1 MSLFT
6 TRCCLVLNSRV
17 LLCDWHVLKAWK
29 TNLYTKL
36 GEKKYA
42 ELRVELMDMLC
53 KLLYWRPRGEILD
66 EEGTMRPHTDTDLDR
81 MTFHKV
87 QAFVKLMG
95 SKEKEITGDKKFTNY
110 FEKEWV
116 TGDKMR
122 RVMKAHRMYDH
133 GGIDASSA
141 VEGFHSSFK
150 TRWDFKGKR
159 NVRLDYL
166 VTLFVKDIL
175 PAYLHDVAVKGAG
188 LKAYSY
194 RFNVML
200 DAMAAADGIKD
211 EDVREVSNE
220 TICNS
225 GGCFTRFKYSVP
237 NGKETRIHG
246 KEVDEK
252 VIVSG
257 EIRDDMRDEVF
268 FNSITCSCNKGRE
281 GKLCPEKVKVSKFAP
296 ASF

>member
-1 MSLFT
+1 
-6 TRCCLVLNSRV
+6 
-17 LLCDWHVLKAWK
+17 
-29 TNLYTKL
+29 
-36 GEKKYA
+36 
-42 ELRVELMDMLC
+42 
-53 KLLYWRPRGEILD
+53 
-66 EEGTMRPHTDTDLDR
+66 MRPHTDTDLDR
-81 MTFHKV
+81 IVWNKV
-87 QAFVKLMG
+87 QANVKLMG
-95 SKEKEITGDKKFTNY
+95 NKEKEITGDKKFTNY

-211 EDVREVSNE
+211 EDV
-220 TICNS
+220 
-225 GGCFTRFKYSVP
+225 
-237 NGKETRIHG
+237 
-246 KEVDEK
+246 
-252 VIVSG
+252 
-257 EIRDDMRDEVF
+257 
-268 FNSITCSCNKGRE
+268 
-281 GKLCPEKVKVSKFAP
+281 
-296 ASF
+296 

>member
-1 MSLFT
+1 MSPFT
-6 TRCCLVLNSRV
+6 TRFCLVSNSRV

-36 GEKKYA
+36 GEKKCA

-95 SKEKEITGDKKFTNY
+95 SKEKEITGDKKFSNY

-122 RVMKAHRMYDH
+122 KVMKAHRMYDH

-150 TRWDFKGKR
+150 ARWDFNRKR

-166 VTLFVKDIL
+166 ASDPLREAHPPSL
-175 PAYLHDVAVKGAG
+175 PPRCRGQESWAQG
-188 LKAYSY
+188 LQ
-194 RFNVML
+194 L
-200 DAMAAADGIKD
+200 
-211 EDVREVSNE
+211 
-220 TICNS
+220 
-225 GGCFTRFKYSVP
+225 SVQ
-237 NGKETRIHG
+237 RH
-246 KEVDEK
+246 
-252 VIVSG
+252 
-257 EIRDDMRDEVF
+257 
-268 FNSITCSCNKGRE
+268 
-281 GKLCPEKVKVSKFAP
+281 A
-296 ASF
+296 